1 MGDFSI
7 NEMHTLHK
15 ELQEKYKDRW
25 EPISPQTAKNKLL
38 WLMIELGEA
47 ADIIKKQGGQKIVED
62 KEVRNHFV
70 EEMCD
75 ALMYFNDV
83 MLCFDISP
91 EELKRPIWTSTKEI
105 LIDGKKQRTHP
116 WKTTVNYPP
125 VVWSLRTIKSC

>member
-1 MGDFSI
+1 MEDFSI
-7 NEMHTLHK
+7 NEMQSLQK

-25 EPISPQTAKNKLL
+25 PPINFQTGKDKLL

-47 ADIIKKQGGQKIVED
+47 ADVIKKQGGEKIVED

-91 EELKRPIWTSTKEI
+91 EELKKVYM
-105 LIDGKKQRTHP
+105 DKHQRNLDR
-116 WKTTVNYPP
+116 W
-125 VVWSLRTIKSC
+125 